1 MNEDNQLQDVMQPS
15 PNSDTVSLPITFD
28 YTVGR
33 SESGRTRKVI
43 AWMVSI
49 IFFIIGL
56 LILFRGSQN
65 FFVRLLIVVALYT
78 VVTYSVRFLLLQEG
92 KLRKQYYEQLD
103 NDYKISTE
111 DTWGIY
117 EIDGDEIRVA
127 HYRNGRLGIF
137 FALEKDVI
145 VGLDA
150 ESEFKHYEAVSD
162 AYNEV
167 AKNRAQIIHIDYMT
181 HVGRDPRMAKLYEQA
196 SKSPNPD
203 MRAVLNGIYSHLDD
217 TMRDE
222 ISTYDAYVILIP
234 STEVQYNQIARKV
247 IERFMEGNYL
257 GYTML
262 SDEQIRDLTVELFN
276 LHSFSVVDA
285 ERNALISSTYRVAVP
300 ISIEKDGVVTKL
312 NKTVKEKREEEVQ
325 QRKLK
330 ELVERE
336 ARNRKQAEREARR
349 NQKKKAKQPKAKKNK
364 KVADNIDDQIIEL

>member
-1 MNEDNQLQDVMQPS
+1 MNEDNQLQDIMQPS
-15 PNSDTVSLPITFD
+15 PDSDTVSLPITFD

-56 LILFRGSQN
+56 LILFKGSQN
-65 FFVRLLIVVALYT
+65 FFVRLLIVASLYT

-111 DTWGIY
+111 DIWGIY

-127 HYRNGRLGIF
+127 HYRNGKLGIF

-162 AYNEV
+162 ALNEV

-217 TMRDE
+217 SMRDE

-234 STEVQYNQIARKV
+234 STKVQYNQIARKV

-300 ISIEKDGVVTKL
+300 ISIEKNGVVTKL
-312 NKTVKEKREEEVQ
+312 NKTVKEKREEEIQ

-336 ARNRKQAEREARR
+336 ARKRKEAEREARR
-349 NQKKKAKQPKAKKNK
+349 NQKKKAKQPKDKKNK
-364 KVADNIDDQIIEL
+364 KVADNVDDQIIEL

>member
-111 DTWGIY
+111 DIWGIY

-181 HVGRDPRMAKLYEQA
+181 HVGRDPRMVKLYEQA

-312 NKTVKEKREEEVQ
+312 NKTVKEKREEEIQ

>member
-15 PNSDTVSLPITFD
+15 PDSDTVSLPITFD

-56 LILFRGSQN
+56 LILFKGSQN
-65 FFVRLLIVVALYT
+65 FFVRILIVASLYT

-111 DTWGIY
+111 DSWGIY

-127 HYRNGRLGIF
+127 HYRNGKLGIF

-162 AYNEV
+162 ALNEV

-217 TMRDE
+217 SMRDE

-247 IERFMEGNYL
+247 IERFMVGNYL

-262 SDEQIRDLTVELFN
+262 SDEQIRDLTMELFN

-312 NKTVKEKREEEVQ
+312 NKTVKEKREEEIQ

-336 ARNRKQAEREARR
+336 ARKRKEAEREARR

-364 KVADNIDDQIIEL
+364 KVADNVDDQIIEL

>member
-111 DTWGIY
+111 DIWGIY

-285 ERNALISSTYRVAVP
+285 ERNALTSSTYRVAVP
-300 ISIEKDGVVTKL
+300 ISIKKDGVVTKL
-312 NKTVKEKREEEVQ
+312 NKTVKEKREEEIQ

>member
-1 MNEDNQLQDVMQPS
+1 MNEENQLQDVMQPS
-15 PNSDTVSLPITFD
+15 PDSDTVSLPITFD

-33 SESGRTRKVI
+33 SESGRTRRVI

-65 FFVRLLIVVALYT
+65 FFVRLLIVATLYT

-103 NDYKISTE
+103 NDYKISNE
-111 DTWGIY
+111 DIWGIY

-127 HYRNGRLGIF
+127 HYRNGKLGIF

-150 ESEFKHYEAVSD
+150 ESEFKHYEAISN
-162 AYNEV
+162 ALNEV
-167 AKNRAQIIHIDYMT
+167 AKNRAQIMHIDYMT
-181 HVGRDPRMAKLYEQA
+181 HVGRDPRMARLYEQA

-217 TMRDE
+217 SMRDE

-312 NKTVKEKREEEVQ
+312 NKTIKEKREEEIQ

-336 ARNRKQAEREARR
+336 ARKRKEAEREARR
-349 NQKKKAKQPKAKKNK
+349 NQKKKAKQPKVKKNK
-364 KVADNIDDQIIEL
+364 KVADNVDDQIIEL

>member
-78 VVTYSVRFLLLQEG
+78 IVTYSVRFLLLQEG

-103 NDYKISTE
+103 NNYKISTE
-111 DTWGIY
+111 DIWGIY

-257 GYTML
+257 GYAML

-300 ISIEKDGVVTKL
+300 ISIEKNGVVTKL
-312 NKTVKEKREEEVQ
+312 NKTVKEKREEEIQ

-349 NQKKKAKQPKAKKNK
+349 NQKKKAKQPKAEKNK

>member
-65 FFVRLLIVVALYT
+65 FFVRLLIVVALYS

-111 DTWGIY
+111 DIWGIY

-150 ESEFKHYEAVSD
+150 ESEFKHYKAVSD

-196 SKSPNPD
+196 SKSTNPD

-312 NKTVKEKREEEVQ
+312 NKTVKEKREEEIQ

>member
-65 FFVRLLIVVALYT
+65 FFVRLLIVVALYS

-312 NKTVKEKREEEVQ
+312 NKTVKEKREEEIQ

>member
-15 PNSDTVSLPITFD
+15 PDSDTVSLPITFD

-33 SESGRTRKVI
+33 SESGRTRRVI

-49 IFFIIGL
+49 VFFLIGL
-56 LILFRGSQN
+56 LILFKGSQN
-65 FFVRLLIVVALYT
+65 FFVKILIVVALYT

-111 DTWGIY
+111 DIWGVY

-150 ESEFKHYEAVSD
+150 ESEFKHYEAVSN
-162 AYNEV
+162 ALNEV

-217 TMRDE
+217 LMRDE

-257 GYTML
+257 GYAML

-300 ISIEKDGVVTKL
+300 ISVEKDGVVTKL
-312 NKTVKEKREEEVQ
+312 NKTVKEKRDEEIQ

-336 ARNRKQAEREARR
+336 AHNRKQAEREARR

-364 KVADNIDDQIIEL
+364 KVEDNVDDQIIEL

>member
-65 FFVRLLIVVALYT
+65 FFVRFLIVVALYT

-312 NKTVKEKREEEVQ
+312 NKTVKEKREEEIQ

>member
-103 NDYKISTE
+103 NDYKISSE
-111 DTWGIY
+111 DIWGIY

-285 ERNALISSTYRVAVP
+285 ERSALISSTYRVAVP
-300 ISIEKDGVVTKL
+300 ISIEKDGVVTKF
-312 NKTVKEKREEEVQ
+312 NKTVKEKREEEIQ

-336 ARNRKQAEREARR
+336 ARNRKQAEREARK

>member
-65 FFVRLLIVVALYT
+65 FFVRLLIVSALYT

-92 KLRKQYYEQLD
+92 KLRKQYYEHLD

-111 DTWGIY
+111 DIWGIY

-150 ESEFKHYEAVSD
+150 ESEFKHYVAVSD

-312 NKTVKEKREEEVQ
+312 NKTVKEKREEEIQ

>member
-65 FFVRLLIVVALYT
+65 FFVRFLIVVALYT

-103 NDYKISTE
+103 NDYKISSE
-111 DTWGIY
+111 DIWGIY

-300 ISIEKDGVVTKL
+300 ISIEKGGVVTKL

-336 ARNRKQAEREARR
+336 ARNRKQTEREARR

-364 KVADNIDDQIIEL
+364 KVAENIDDQIIEL

>member
-15 PNSDTVSLPITFD
+15 PDSDTVSLPITFD

-33 SESGRTRKVI
+33 SESGRTRRVI

-49 IFFIIGL
+49 VFFLIGL
-56 LILFRGSQN
+56 LILFKGSQN
-65 FFVRLLIVVALYT
+65 FFVKILIVVALYT

-111 DTWGIY
+111 DIWGIY

-150 ESEFKHYEAVSD
+150 ESEFKHYEAVSN
-162 AYNEV
+162 ALNEV

-217 TMRDE
+217 SMRDE

-257 GYTML
+257 GYAML

-300 ISIEKDGVVTKL
+300 ISVEKDGVVTKL
-312 NKTVKEKREEEVQ
+312 NKTVKEKRDEEIQ

-364 KVADNIDDQIIEL
+364 RVEDNVDDQIIEL

>member
-65 FFVRLLIVVALYT
+65 FFVRLLIVASLYT

-103 NDYKISTE
+103 NDYKILTE
-111 DTWGIY
+111 DIWGIY

-312 NKTVKEKREEEVQ
+312 NKTVKEKHEEEIQ

-336 ARNRKQAEREARR
+336 ARNRKQAEREARK
-349 NQKKKAKQPKAKKNK
+349 NQKKRVKQPKAKKNK

>member
-65 FFVRLLIVVALYT
+65 FFVRLLIVAALYT

-111 DTWGIY
+111 DIWGIY

-262 SDEQIRDLTVELFN
+262 SDEQIRDLTVEIFN

-285 ERNALISSTYRVAVP
+285 ERNALISSTYRVAAP

-349 NQKKKAKQPKAKKNK
+349 NQKKKAKQPKDKKNK

>member
-78 VVTYSVRFLLLQEG
+78 IVTYSVRFLLLQEG

-111 DTWGIY
+111 DIWGIY

-257 GYTML
+257 GYAML

-300 ISIEKDGVVTKL
+300 ISIKKNGVVTKL
-312 NKTVKEKREEEVQ
+312 NKTVKEKREEEIQ

>member
-15 PNSDTVSLPITFD
+15 PDSDTVSLPITFD

-33 SESGRTRKVI
+33 SESGRTRRVI

-49 IFFIIGL
+49 VFFLIGL

-65 FFVRLLIVVALYT
+65 FFVKILIVVALYT

-111 DTWGIY
+111 DIWGIY

-150 ESEFKHYEAVSD
+150 ESEFKHYEAVSN
-162 AYNEV
+162 ALNEV

-181 HVGRDPRMAKLYEQA
+181 HVGRDSRMAKLYEQA

-217 TMRDE
+217 SMRDE

-300 ISIEKDGVVTKL
+300 ISVEKDGVVTKL
-312 NKTVKEKREEEVQ
+312 NKTVKEKRDEEIQ

-364 KVADNIDDQIIEL
+364 KVEDNVDDQIIEL

>member
-65 FFVRLLIVVALYT
+65 FFVRLLIVVALYI

-111 DTWGIY
+111 DIWGIY

-150 ESEFKHYEAVSD
+150 KSEFKHYEAVSD

-312 NKTVKEKREEEVQ
+312 NKTIKEKREEEVQ

>member
-15 PNSDTVSLPITFD
+15 PDSDTVSLPITFD

-43 AWMVSI
+43 AWMVSF

-65 FFVRLLIVVALYT
+65 FFVRLLIVAALYT

-111 DTWGIY
+111 DIWGIY

-150 ESEFKHYEAVSD
+150 ESEFKHYEAVSN

-217 TMRDE
+217 SMRDE

-262 SDEQIRDLTVELFN
+262 SDEHIRDLTVELFN

-300 ISIEKDGVVTKL
+300 ISVEKDGVVTKL
-312 NKTVKEKREEEVQ
+312 NKTVKEKREEEIQ

-336 ARNRKQAEREARR
+336 ARKRKEAEREARR
-349 NQKKKAKQPKAKKNK
+349 NQKK
-364 KVADNIDDQIIEL
+364 

>member
-65 FFVRLLIVVALYT
+65 FFVRLLIVAALYT
-78 VVTYSVRFLLLQEG
+78 VITYSVRFLLLQEG

>member
-65 FFVRLLIVVALYT
+65 FFVRLLIVASLYT

-111 DTWGIY
+111 DIWGIY

-145 VGLDA
+145 VGLDT

-162 AYNEV
+162 ALNEV

-217 TMRDE
+217 SMRDE

-247 IERFMEGNYL
+247 IERFMVGNYL

-262 SDEQIRDLTVELFN
+262 SDEQIRDLTMELFN

-300 ISIEKDGVVTKL
+300 ISIEKNGVVTKL
-312 NKTVKEKREEEVQ
+312 NKTVKEKREEEIQ

-336 ARNRKQAEREARR
+336 ARKRKEAEREARR

-364 KVADNIDDQIIEL
+364 KVADNVDDQIIEL

>member
-65 FFVRLLIVVALYT
+65 FFVRLLIVAALYT

-103 NDYKISTE
+103 NDYKISSE
-111 DTWGIY
+111 DFWGIY

>member
-15 PNSDTVSLPITFD
+15 PDSDTVSLPITFD

-33 SESGRTRKVI
+33 SESGRTRRVI

-49 IFFIIGL
+49 VFFLIGL

-65 FFVRLLIVVALYT
+65 FFVKILIVVALYT

-111 DTWGIY
+111 DIWGIY

-150 ESEFKHYEAVSD
+150 ESEFKHYEAVSN
-162 AYNEV
+162 ALNEV

-217 TMRDE
+217 SMRDE

-300 ISIEKDGVVTKL
+300 ISVEKDGVVTKL
-312 NKTVKEKREEEVQ
+312 NKTVKEKRDEEIQ

-330 ELVERE
+330 ELVEHE

-364 KVADNIDDQIIEL
+364 KVEDNVDDQIIEL

>member
-56 LILFRGSQN
+56 LILFRGLQN

-111 DTWGIY
+111 DIWGIY

-312 NKTVKEKREEEVQ
+312 NKTVKEKREEEIQ

>member
-111 DTWGIY
+111 DIWGIY

-181 HVGRDPRMAKLYEQA
+181 HVGRVPRMAKLYEQA

-300 ISIEKDGVVTKL
+300 ISIEKNGVVTKL
-312 NKTVKEKREEEVQ
+312 NKTVKEKREEEIQ

-364 KVADNIDDQIIEL
+364 KVADNVDEQIIEL

>member
-65 FFVRLLIVVALYT
+65 FFVRLLIVAALYT

-111 DTWGIY
+111 DIWGIY

-234 STEVQYNQIARKV
+234 STEVQYTQIARKV

>member
-65 FFVRLLIVVALYT
+65 FFVRLLIVSALYT

-92 KLRKQYYEQLD
+92 KLRKQYYEQFD

-111 DTWGIY
+111 DIWGIY

-262 SDEQIRDLTVELFN
+262 SDEQIRDLTVEIFN

-312 NKTVKEKREEEVQ
+312 NKTVKEKREEEIQ

>member
-65 FFVRLLIVVALYT
+65 FFVRLLIVVALYS

-103 NDYKISTE
+103 NYYKISTE
-111 DTWGIY
+111 DIWGIY

-312 NKTVKEKREEEVQ
+312 NKTVKEKREEEIQ

>member
-65 FFVRLLIVVALYT
+65 FFVRLLIVVALYI

-312 NKTVKEKREEEVQ
+312 NKTVKEKREEEIQ

>member
-1 MNEDNQLQDVMQPS
+1 MNEENQLQDVMQPS
-15 PNSDTVSLPITFD
+15 PDSDTVSLPITFD

-43 AWMVSI
+43 AWLVSI

-65 FFVRLLIVVALYT
+65 FFVRLVIVATLYT

-111 DTWGIY
+111 DIWGIY
-117 EIDGDEIRVA
+117 EIGGDEIRVA

-150 ESEFKHYEAVSD
+150 ESEFKHYEAISN

-217 TMRDE
+217 SMRDE

-300 ISIEKDGVVTKL
+300 ISVEKDGVVTKL
-312 NKTVKEKREEEVQ
+312 NKTVKERREEEIQ
-325 QRKLK
+325 QRKLR

-349 NQKKKAKQPKAKKNK
+349 NQKKKAKQPKAKKSK
-364 KVADNIDDQIIEL
+364 KVEDNIDEQLIEL

>member
-15 PNSDTVSLPITFD
+15 PDSDTVSLPITFD

-33 SESGRTRKVI
+33 SESGRTRRVI

-49 IFFIIGL
+49 VFFILGL

-65 FFVRLLIVVALYT
+65 FFVRLLIVAALYT

-111 DTWGIY
+111 DIWGIY

-150 ESEFKHYEAVSD
+150 ESEFKHYEAVSN

-217 TMRDE
+217 SMRDE

-247 IERFMEGNYL
+247 IERFMVGNYL

-262 SDEQIRDLTVELFN
+262 SDKQIRDLTMELFN

-300 ISIEKDGVVTKL
+300 ISIEKGGVVTKL
-312 NKTVKEKREEEVQ
+312 NKTVKEKREEEIQ

-336 ARNRKQAEREARR
+336 ARKRKEAEREARR
-349 NQKKKAKQPKAKKNK
+349 NQKRKAKQPKAKKNK
-364 KVADNIDDQIIEL
+364 KVADNVDDQIIEL

>member
-78 VVTYSVRFLLLQEG
+78 IVTYSVRFLLLQEG

-111 DTWGIY
+111 DIWGIY

-257 GYTML
+257 GYAML

-300 ISIEKDGVVTKL
+300 ISIEKNGVVTKL
-312 NKTVKEKREEEVQ
+312 NKTVKEKREEEIQ

-349 NQKKKAKQPKAKKNK
+349 NQKKKAKQPKAEKNK

>member
-65 FFVRLLIVVALYT
+65 FFVRLLIVAALYT
-78 VVTYSVRFLLLQEG
+78 VITYSVRFLLLQEG

-111 DTWGIY
+111 DILGIY

-181 HVGRDPRMAKLYEQA
+181 HVGRDHRMAKLYEQA

-312 NKTVKEKREEEVQ
+312 NKTVKEKREEEIQ

>member
-56 LILFRGSQN
+56 LILFRGSQS

-111 DTWGIY
+111 DIWGIY

-312 NKTVKEKREEEVQ
+312 NKTVKEKREEEIQ

>member
-1 MNEDNQLQDVMQPS
+1 MNEENQLQDVMQPS
-15 PNSDTVSLPITFD
+15 PDSDTVSLPITFD

-43 AWMVSI
+43 AWLVSI

-65 FFVRLLIVVALYT
+65 FFVRLVIVATLYT

-111 DTWGIY
+111 DIWGIY
-117 EIDGDEIRVA
+117 EIGGDEIRVA

-150 ESEFKHYEAVSD
+150 ESEFKHYEAISN

-217 TMRDE
+217 SMRDE

-300 ISIEKDGVVTKL
+300 ISVEKDGVVTKL
-312 NKTVKEKREEEVQ
+312 NKTVKERREEEIQ
-325 QRKLK
+325 QRKLR

>member
-1 MNEDNQLQDVMQPS
+1 MNEENQLQDVMQPS
-15 PNSDTVSLPITFD
+15 PDSDTVSLPITFD

-65 FFVRLLIVVALYT
+65 FFVRLLIVAALYT

-111 DTWGIY
+111 DIWGIY

-150 ESEFKHYEAVSD
+150 ESEFKHYEAVSN
-162 AYNEV
+162 ALNEV
-167 AKNRAQIIHIDYMT
+167 AKNRAQIMHIDYMT
-181 HVGRDPRMAKLYEQA
+181 HVGRDSRMAKLYEQA

-217 TMRDE
+217 SMRDE

-234 STEVQYNQIARKV
+234 STEVQYSQIARKV

-312 NKTVKEKREEEVQ
+312 NKTVKEKREEEIQ

-336 ARNRKQAEREARR
+336 ARKRKEAEREARR

-364 KVADNIDDQIIEL
+364 KVADNDDEQIIEL

>member
-111 DTWGIY
+111 DIWGIY

-127 HYRNGRLGIF
+127 PYLNGRLGIF

-222 ISTYDAYVILIP
+222 ISTYAAYVILSP
-234 STEVQYNQIARKV
+234 ATEGQYNQIARKV
-247 IERFMEGNYL
+247 IERVMEGNYL

-300 ISIEKDGVVTKL
+300 ISIEKNGVVTKL
-312 NKTVKEKREEEVQ
+312 NKTVKEKREEEIQ